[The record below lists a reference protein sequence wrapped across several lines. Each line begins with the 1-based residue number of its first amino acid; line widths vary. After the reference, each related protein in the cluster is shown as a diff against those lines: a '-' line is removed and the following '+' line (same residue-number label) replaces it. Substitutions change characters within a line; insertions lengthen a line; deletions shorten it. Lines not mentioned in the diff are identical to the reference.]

1 MAGKCGHFWKRLMS
15 DVDGGTSSKRFITLC
30 AFGLLSIA
38 FLCNIFLEIK
48 LEEFV
53 WDGMLYLVLGGLG
66 FTTLEKFSVSK
77 DKKSDQ

>member
-1 MAGKCGHFWKRLMS
+1 MAGKCGSFFNRLVS
-15 DVDGGTSSKRFITLC
+15 DVDGGTSSKRLITLV

-77 DKKSDQ
+77 DRNSNQ